1 MKSAE
6 NSQKQSDFPCTELG
20 ACTTIPAMETREI
33 PPETDVW
40 PHCVDT
46 SAHNLLPAID
56 WSAACARLRARQVRD
71 MVLSASQLSAEC
83 GDRSSAAGGGSK
95 SPESKYDASP
105 SMFDNGGTI
114 NTEGDLGLSGE

>member
-20 ACTTIPAMETREI
+20 ACTTIPAMETREN
-33 PPETDVW
+33 PPETDVC

-56 WSAACARLRARQVRD
+56 WDAACARLRVRQVRE
-71 MVLSASQLSAEC
+71 MALRASRLSDDRDVDLSTVNLMKISICPANAILE
-83 GDRSSAAGGGSK
+83 A
-95 SPESKYDASP
+95 
-105 SMFDNGGTI
+105 
-114 NTEGDLGLSGE
+114 